1 MIQLDLNQDEREIL
15 TAILRNYLSDL
26 RMEISHTDRMAFRE
40 QLKLRKQVLKK
51 VLATLQAPETAER
64 G

>member
-40 QLKLRKQVLKK
+40 QLKLRKQVQKK